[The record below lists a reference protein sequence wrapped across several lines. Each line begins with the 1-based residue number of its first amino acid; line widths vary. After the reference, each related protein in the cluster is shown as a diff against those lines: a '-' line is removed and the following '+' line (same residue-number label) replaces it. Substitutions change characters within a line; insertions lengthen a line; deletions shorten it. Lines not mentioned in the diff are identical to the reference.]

1 MLRSQVRGRLCPGEL
16 FKLNFRLAIT
26 EHCELDKMT
35 KRPPIPAELE
45 RNILIEAGHRCAIP
59 TCRHIQVEMH
69 HIVPWSKCKC
79 HEYENLIAL
88 CPNCHARAD
97 RGEIDRKS
105 LKMYKNKL
113 RFLHDKFSR
122 LEVDFLFELAEKGE
136 VGVQLPDFISFLVKR
151 ILDAGYCLR
160 KKRPS
165 HVTIG
170 SMPINPDLFTIT
182 DKGKEFLSDIQNPDH
197 DI

>member
-1 MLRSQVRGRLCPGEL
+1 
-16 FKLNFRLAIT
+16 
-26 EHCELDKMT
+26 MT

-45 RNILIEAGHRCAIP
+45 RKILVEAGHRCAIP
-59 TCRHIQVEMH
+59 TCRHIQVEVH

-88 CPNCHARAD
+88 CPNCHTRAD
-97 RGEIDRKS
+97 RGKIDRKS

-136 VGVQLPDFISFLVKR
+136 VGVQLPDFMSFLVKR
-151 ILDAGYCLR
+151 ILDADYCSKEKR
-160 KKRPS
+160 KPIF
-165 HVTIG
+165 TI
-170 SMPINPDLFTIT
+170 SNMDISANLFTIT
-182 DKGKEFLSDIQNPDH
+182 DKGKEFLSDIQNPH
-197 DI
+197 DDL